1 MQWVLSHM
9 DEDDF
14 NEPLA
19 AAAAAEGP
27 APDKDSLAMLVS
39 MGFTETQAAAALK
52 VRNAGGLQCSLLWRH
67 QRESPGLNRR
77 GSHAGAD

>member
-9 DEDDF
+9 DDDDF

-19 AAAAAEGP
+19 APAAAAAQEGP
-27 APDKDSLAMLVS
+27 APDKDSLVMLVS

-52 VRNAGGLQCSLLWRH
+52 VRNAGGLHCSVVFF
-67 QRESPGLNRR
+67 GAIR
-77 GSHAGAD
+77 GSHQA